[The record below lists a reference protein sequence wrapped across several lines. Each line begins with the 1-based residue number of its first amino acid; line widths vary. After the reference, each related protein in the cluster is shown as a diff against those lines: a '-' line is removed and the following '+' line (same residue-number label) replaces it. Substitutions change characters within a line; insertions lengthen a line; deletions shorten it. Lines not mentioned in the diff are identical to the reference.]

1 MNPACLFNYGE
12 GGRRITL
19 MVQHPQLP
27 VKPLAS
33 HAQVHTWGL
42 ASVSVCNA
50 VYSSSL
56 TGSSQG
62 RSPADKQGNNVTEL
76 V

>member
-1 MNPACLFNYGE
+1 MTPASLFNYGDR
-12 GGRRITL
+12 GRRITL
-19 MVQHPQLP
+19 MARHPQLP
-27 VKPLAS
+27 VKLLAS
-33 HAQVHTWGL
+33 HTEVHTWGL
-42 ASVSVCNA
+42 ASVSVRDA
-50 VYSSSL
+50 VHSGSL